1 MSVKHDFM
9 WGVLVHLGTNM
20 WYEPWDKGHEA
31 FTQLWEIP
39 GSDKM
44 RLDKNVWDEYMIYLK
59 ECGVNTIVLDLG
71 DGMIYD
77 SHPEIAIEG
86 SWTKDE
92 MRAELKKLNE
102 MGFEV
107 VPKLNFSSCHDAWMK
122 EYSRMLSTSVYYKF
136 CEDIIN
142 EVCELFKPRFFH
154 IGFDEETYDVQ
165 KHYSYVVVRQGEL
178 WWNDLYKLV
187 DMVEKNGAR
196 VMMWSDYM
204 RDYPEEYLKKCP
216 KSVIACNWYYDD
228 IFDFNGEELDHE
240 IKIRIKPF
248 ELLEKHGFDQI
259 PGGSSYYRDDN
270 LTNLVKYCKGK
281 ISKEHLLGFIQTSWA
296 SVTEKEREKVFKSGT
311 LLAKAKDIC
320 D

>member
-39 GSDKM
+39 GSYKM
-44 RLDKNVWDEYMIYLK
+44 RLDKNVWDEYMVYLK

-86 SWTKDE
+86 SWTKTE
-92 MRAELKKLNE
+92 MRVELKKLNE

-165 KHYSYVVVRQGEL
+165 KHYSYVVVRQGRL

-204 RDYPEEYLKKCP
+204 CDHPEEYLEKCP
-216 KSVIACNWYYDD
+216 KSVIPCNWYYDD
-228 IFDFNGEELDHE
+228 IFDFNGEEIDSE
-240 IKIRIKPF
+240 IKMRLRPF

-270 LTNLVKYCKGK
+270 ITNLVKYCKEK

-311 LLAKAKDIC
+311 LLSKAINK
-320 D
+320 